1 MRRTRTHTAETWLVF
16 WALLW
21 MPAAAQELPKA
32 LETPQDAVPG
42 GSGPPRL
49 SVQQTVEQV
58 KRSLVAISVAARDG
72 RQQGIGTGFII
83 SPGDLV
89 VTNLHV
95 IGEGREFTIE
105 TAQGAQLPVLAIH
118 ASDRFHDLAVV
129 KVDPQGQTLSHLQ
142 LGGIRQVQQGQ
153 TVVVM
158 GSPLGLKHSAVSGVI
173 SAIRKVDGKE
183 MLQLAMPIEPG
194 NSGGPVV
201 DLHGRVHGVVSLKS
215 VLDQDVG
222 FAVDAGQ
229 LGPLLEKPNP
239 ISVERWVTIGSINRA
254 EWEPRLG
261 ARWRQRGGHLLVS
274 SRGTGFGGRSLCM
287 AQRKPPANSY
297 ELGVAVKLDDESGA
311 AGLIFHSDS
320 HDKHYGFYPT
330 GGQLRLTCFRG
341 PTVYSWQILETVSS
355 KHYRPGHWNHLKVHV
370 TDEKI
375 SCYVND
381 HLVIESTD
389 KTFAS
394 GRVGLAKF
402 RHTGASFR
410 QFQVAQQLPPS
421 QLTPGQTSQLVTL
434 VDGLPEFEQI
444 EPGQLEPFHN
454 EGAAVVEMLERRAG
468 LLERQAKDMR
478 RLAGDVHVRGVAKAL
493 NKLATKAGEFDL
505 LRGALL
511 LAKMDERD
519 LDVEAYVNQ
528 LDKMA
533 QEIKSG
539 LPRDSDER
547 TRLVAL
553 NAYLFQQNGYHGS
566 RFEYYHRANS
576 YLNRVIDDREG
587 IPVTL
592 SVLYMEMGRK
602 LGLKID
608 GVGLPGHFVVRHVS
622 RDGSNQLLD
631 VFEGGKFISR
641 QEAEAIVLRHVGRPL
656 QEEDLQPTPPKEIFR
671 RMVRNLGALAERDRD
686 SEALLRYVDA
696 MIGVFPQEGGLRHD
710 RGVLRAMTGRKAAA
724 LADFDWVLKQEIPG
738 LDLQKVHELRLRL
751 VPPAAS
757 SD

>member
-1 MRRTRTHTAETWLVF
+1 MLRSSTYATETFLVF
-16 WALLW
+16 WSLLLL
-21 MPAAAQELPKA
+21 PAAAQESPKA
-32 LETPQDAVPG
+32 PETQQDEVPRE
-42 GSGPPRL
+42 SDPPRL
-49 SVQQTVEQV
+49 SVERTVEQV

-72 RQQGIGTGFII
+72 RQQGMGTGFII
-83 SPGDLV
+83 SPEGLV
-89 VTNLHV
+89 ATNLHV
-95 IGEGREFTIE
+95 IGDGREFTIE
-105 TAQGAQLPVLAIH
+105 TVQGVQLPVLAIH
-118 ASDRFHDLAVV
+118 ASDRFHDLAVI
-129 KVDPQGQTLSHLQ
+129 KVDPQGQTLPYLQ
-142 LGGIRQVQQGQ
+142 LGGIGQVQQGQ

-173 SAIRKVDGKE
+173 SAIRNIDGKE

-215 VLDQDVG
+215 VLDEDVG
-222 FAVDAGQ
+222 FAVDAEQ

-274 SRGTGFGGRSLCM
+274 GHGTGFGGRSLCL

-320 HDKHYGFYPT
+320 QDKHYGFYPT

-341 PTVYSWQILETVSS
+341 PTVYSWKILETVSS
-355 KHYRPGHWNHLKVHV
+355 KHYRPGHWNHLKVHIA
-370 TDEKI
+370 DEKI

-389 KTFAS
+389 KTFVS

-402 RHTGASFR
+402 RHTVASFR
-410 QFQVAQQLPPS
+410 KFQVAQQLPPS
-421 QLTPGQTSQLVTL
+421 QLTPEQTRQLVAL
-434 VDGLPEFEQI
+434 VDGLPEFERIQ
-444 EPGQLEPFHN
+444 PGQLEPFHN
-454 EGAAVVEMLERRAG
+454 DGAAVAEMFERRAD
-468 LLERQAKDMR
+468 LLEQRAKDMR
-478 RLAGDVHVRGVAKAL
+478 RLAIDVHVRGVATEL
-493 NKLATKAGEFDL
+493 NRLATKAGEFDL

-528 LDKMA
+528 LDKMTG
-533 QEIKSG
+533 EIKSA
-539 LPRDSDER
+539 LPHDPDER

-622 RDGSNQLLD
+622 SDGSDQLVD
-631 VFEGGKFISR
+631 VFEGGKFISH
-641 QEAEAIVLRHVGRPL
+641 EDAEAIVLRYVGRPL
-656 QEEDLQPTPPKEIFR
+656 QDEDFQPTPPKEILR

-696 MIGVFPQEGGLRHD
+696 MIGLFPQEGGLRHD
-710 RGVLRAMTGRKAAA
+710 RGVLRAMTGRNAAA
-724 LADFDWVLKQEIPG
+724 LADFDWVLKQQLPG
-738 LDLQKVHELRLRL
+738 LDLQKVRELRLRL
-751 VPPAAS
+751 VPRATS

>member
-1 MRRTRTHTAETWLVF
+1 MQILRLLSL
-16 WALLW
+16 ALPLTFS
-21 MPAAAQELPKA
+21 AA
-32 LETPQDAVPG
+32 LEHVSAEQPG
-42 GSGPPRL
+42 GSETPADQPTESADAANTTDLARQAL
-49 SVQQTVEQV
+49 RSVVV
-58 KRSLVAISVAARDG
+58 ISTPG
-72 RQQGIGTGFII
+72 REANEAGIGTGFVI
-83 SPGDLV
+83 SEDGLIV
-89 VTNLHV
+89 SNLHV
-95 IGEGREFTIE
+95 VGEGRPITIE
-105 TAQGAQLPVLAIH
+105 TADNRTLPIVEVFASDHTLDLAILRVDTQNQPLPVLPLGE
-118 ASDRFHDLAVV
+118 S
-129 KVDPQGQTLSHLQ
+129 KTLEVGAPVIA
-142 LGGIRQVQQGQ
+142 LGN
-153 TVVVM
+153 
-158 GSPLGLKHSAVSGVI
+158 PLGLKHSVVNGVL
-173 SAIRKVDGKE
+173 SAKRQVDE
-183 MLQLAMPIEPG
+183 RLMLQVAIPVEPG

-215 VLDQDVG
+215 ALDEDVG
-222 FAVDAGQ
+222 FAIDAEQ

-239 ISVERWVTIGSINRA
+239 ISIERWVTIGSINHA
-254 EWEPRLG
+254 EWEPRFG

-274 SRGTGFGGRSLCM
+274 GHGTGFGGRSLCI
-287 AQRKPPANSY
+287 AQRKPPAISY

-320 HDKHYGFYPT
+320 QDKHYGFYPT

-355 KHYRPGHWNHLKVHV
+355 KHYRPGHWNYLKVRIA
-370 TDEKI
+370 DEKI

-389 KTFAS
+389 KTFVS

-402 RHTGASFR
+402 RHTVASFR

-421 QLTPGQTSQLVTL
+421 QLTPDQTSRFVAL
-434 VDGLPEFEQI
+434 VDGLPEFELI
-444 EPGQLEPFHN
+444 EPDQLEPFRN
-454 EGAAVVEMLERRAG
+454 DAAAVAEMLERRAD
-468 LLERQAKDMR
+468 LLEQRAKDVR
-478 RLAGDVHVRGVAKAL
+478 RLAIDVHVRGVATELNVLASKAD
-493 NKLATKAGEFDL
+493 EFDL

-519 LDVEAYVNQ
+519 LDVGAYVSQ
-528 LDKMA
+528 LDNMA

-539 LPRDSDER
+539 LPRDPDEK

-592 SVLYMEMGRK
+592 SVLYMEMGKR

-608 GVGLPGHFVVRHVS
+608 GVGLPGHFVVKQVNS
-622 RDGSNQLLD
+622 DGSDQLVD

-641 QEAEAIVLRHVGRPL
+641 EDAEAIVLRYVGRPL
-656 QEEDLQPTPPKEIFR
+656 RDEDLQPTPPKEILR

-696 MIGVFPQEGGLRHD
+696 MIAVFPQEGGLRHD
-710 RGVLRAMTGRKAAA
+710 RGVLRAMTGRNAAA
-724 LADFDWVLKQEIPG
+724 LADFDWVLKQQPPG
-738 LDLQKVHELRLRL
+738 PDLQKVRELRGRL
-751 VPPAAS
+751 LPRATL

>member
-1 MRRTRTHTAETWLVF
+1 MLRSSTHAAETFLVF
-16 WALLW
+16 WSLLSS
-21 MPAAAQELPKA
+21 PAMAQESPKA
-32 LETPQDAVPG
+32 PETQKDEVPRE
-42 GSGPPRL
+42 SDPPRL
-49 SVQQTVEQV
+49 SVERTVEQV

-72 RQQGIGTGFII
+72 RQQGMGTGFMI
-83 SPGDLV
+83 SPEGLV
-89 VTNLHV
+89 ATNLHV
-95 IGEGREFTIE
+95 IGDGREFTIE
-105 TAQGAQLPVLAIH
+105 TAQGVQLPVLTIH
-118 ASDRFHDLAVV
+118 ASDRFHDLAVI
-129 KVDPQGQTLSHLQ
+129 KVDPRGQALPYLE
-142 LGGIRQVQQGQ
+142 LGGIEQVQQGQ

-173 SAIRKVDGKE
+173 SAIRNVDGKE

-215 VLDQDVG
+215 ALDEDVG
-222 FAVDAGQ
+222 FAIDAEQ
-229 LGPLLEKPNP
+229 LKPLLENPNP
-239 ISVERWVTIGSINRA
+239 ISIERWVTIGSINHA
-254 EWEPRLG
+254 EWEPRFG

-274 SRGTGFGGRSLCM
+274 GHGTGFGGRSLCI
-287 AQRKPPANSY
+287 ARRKPPAISY

-320 HDKHYGFYPT
+320 QDKHYGFYPT

-341 PTVYSWQILETVSS
+341 PTVYSWQILDTVSS
-355 KHYRPGHWNHLKVHV
+355 KHYRPGHWNHLKVRIA
-370 TDEKI
+370 DEKI

-389 KTFAS
+389 KTFDS
-394 GRVGLAKF
+394 GSVGLAKF
-402 RHTGASFR
+402 RHTVASFR

-421 QLTPGQTSQLVTL
+421 QLTPDQTSRFVAL
-434 VDGLPEFEQI
+434 VDGLPDFELIQ
-444 EPGQLEPFHN
+444 PDQLEPFRN
-454 EGAAVVEMLERRAG
+454 DAAAVAEMLERRADR
-468 LLERQAKDMR
+468 LEQRAEDMR
-478 RLAGDVHVRGVAKAL
+478 RLAIDVHVRGVATEL
-493 NKLATKAGEFDL
+493 NVLASKAGEFDL

-519 LDVEAYVNQ
+519 LDVGAYVSQ

-539 LPRDSDER
+539 LPRDPDEN

-592 SVLYMEMGRK
+592 SVLYMEMGKR

-608 GVGLPGHFVVRHVS
+608 GVGLPGHFVVKQVNS
-622 RDGSNQLLD
+622 DGSDQLVD

-641 QEAEAIVLRHVGRPL
+641 EDAEAIVLRYVGRPL
-656 QEEDLQPTPPKEIFR
+656 RDEDLQSTPPKEIFR
-671 RMVRNLGALAERDRD
+671 RMVRNLGALAEADRN

-696 MIGVFPQEGGLRHD
+696 MIAVFPEEGGLRHD
-710 RGVLRAMTGRKAAA
+710 RGVLRAMTGRNTAA
-724 LADFDWVLKQEIPG
+724 LADFDWVLEQQLPG
-738 LDLQKVHELRLRL
+738 LDLQKVRELRDRF
-751 VPPAAS
+751 VPRATS